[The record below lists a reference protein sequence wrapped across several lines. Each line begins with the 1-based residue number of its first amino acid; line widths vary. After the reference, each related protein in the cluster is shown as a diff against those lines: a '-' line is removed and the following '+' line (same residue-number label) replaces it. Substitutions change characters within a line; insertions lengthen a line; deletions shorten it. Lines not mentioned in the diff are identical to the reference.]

1 MYRYVAP
8 CLQPEE
14 RMTDVLRSSREP
26 KQPEPDRS
34 TKDVENPSRR
44 RRYPVALHTSPFPRH
59 PVLPSGHGRKQ
70 ESNLLMPAVSSY
82 CFVSDF
88 TESFGAKE
96 ECERRIRITGCPA
109 VPRQNSPLFDT
120 LTVKRPLG
128 RTPSKLVLPSCLS
141 PQASRCR
148 LRGSGFTG
156 ALCSASVIR
165 DLLIC
170 GTYPVA

>member
-1 MYRYVAP
+1 
-8 CLQPEE
+8 
-14 RMTDVLRSSREP
+14 MTDALRSNREP
-26 KQPEPDRS
+26 KQPGPDRS
-34 TKDVENPSRR
+34 TKDVEKPSRR
-44 RRYPVALHTSPFPRH
+44 RYPIALYTSPFPRH

-128 RTPSKLVLPSCLS
+128 RTPSVSLSHSPERQPDPGDEGRSVLSFPGPAKTL
-141 PQASRCR
+141 
-148 LRGSGFTG
+148 GE
-156 ALCSASVIR
+156 
-165 DLLIC
+165 
-170 GTYPVA
+170 VA